1 MDHICQSASL
11 GRSLLD
17 ACEWHGGAGVHR
29 QPIRRSYCGVGAG
42 PAGEQLLEP
51 LALFERRLHPE
62 VGGSRQN
69 AFSERQDAFYIEFL
83 ELAC

>member
-1 MDHICQSASL
+1 LMRANGTEVRAFTDNPF
-11 GRSLLD
+11 
-17 ACEWHGGAGVHR
+17 EGA
-29 QPIRRSYCGVGAG
+29 YCGVGAG